1 MTTLHDEPALST
13 LRTHEPSPGV
23 RWIALNRPER
33 LNAIDR
39 ALGEELYA
47 VLERALA
54 DRATR
59 VVVITGEGRSF
70 CAGDD
75 LGAVEEHLRGEYE
88 RSPVIGTTPDPMYL
102 RIIEM
107 LVTSRVPVIMAVN
120 GDAAGAGAELA
131 CAGDVRIA
139 SSRAR
144 LGSALL
150 NVAQAGGLV
159 MMSRLVGA
167 ARATEIYLSGALL
180 DAHEA
185 ERLGIFTKVVEPEE
199 LVSATLAEAERL
211 ASAPTAAIGLFKEL
225 REQTIGQPVQ
235 QALRLQNAVHI
246 RNNAEVEDALEGA
259 TAFIEKRRPRFAGK

>member
-1 MTTLHDEPALST
+1 MTTVSESRTYAT
-13 LRTHEPSPGV
+13 LRLDVPHPGV
-23 RWIALNRPER
+23 CWIGLNRPER

-39 ALGEELYA
+39 QLGEELYA
-47 VLERALA
+47 ALEHALA
-54 DRATR
+54 APDTR

-75 LGAVEEHLRGEYE
+75 LGAVEEHLRGVYTH
-88 RSPVIGTTPDPMYL
+88 SPVIGTTPDPMYL

-107 LVTSRVPVIMAVN
+107 LVTSRVPVVMAVN

-144 LGSALL
+144 LGSALV

-159 MMSRLVGA
+159 MMSRLVGV
-167 ARATEIYLSGALL
+167 ARATEIYLSGTLL
-180 DAHEA
+180 DASEA

-199 LVSATLAEAERL
+199 LVEVTLAEARRL
-211 ASAPTAAIGLFKEL
+211 ADAPTAAIGLFKEL
-225 REQTIGQPVQ
+225 REQTIGQPLH

-246 RNNAEVEDALEGA
+246 RNNAEVADAVEGA
-259 TAFIEKRRPRFAGK
+259 TAFIEKRRPRFVGK

>member
-1 MTTLHDEPALST
+1 MTTVSESRTYAT
-13 LRTHEPSPGV
+13 LRLDAPHPGV
-23 RWIALNRPER
+23 CWIALNRPER

-39 ALGEELYA
+39 QLGEELYA
-47 VLERALA
+47 ALERALA
-54 DRATR
+54 SAETR

-75 LGAVEEHLRGEYE
+75 LGAVEEHLRGVYTH
-88 RSPVIGTTPDPMYL
+88 SPVIGTTPDPMYL

-107 LVTSRVPVIMAVN
+107 LVTSRVPVVMAVN

-139 SSRAR
+139 STRAR
-144 LGSALL
+144 LGSALV

-159 MMSRLVGA
+159 MMSRLVGV

-180 DAHEA
+180 DAREA
-185 ERLGIFTKVVEPEE
+185 ERLGIFTKVVEPDE
-199 LVSATLAEAERL
+199 LVEVALAEARRL
-211 ASAPTAAIGLFKEL
+211 AAAPTAAIGLFKEL
-225 REQTIGQPVQ
+225 REQTIGQPLQ

-246 RNNAEVEDALEGA
+246 RNNAEVVDAVEGA
-259 TAFIEKRRPRFAGK
+259 TAFIEKRAPRFVGK